1 MVARI
6 VWLIAEIG
14 ACHGGSLDRALMLS
28 NLAIQN
34 GADVVKFQKRN
45 PLISTPPH
53 LANMPHP
60 NPHFAYGNTY
70 LEHRM
75 KLELSIEDHLK
86 IKKFIEKNNGKY
98 SCSVWDIDSA
108 KEILSIDP
116 EFIKI
121 PSACNM
127 NDNLLEYCFSKAKCP
142 IHISL
147 GMTSLNERNSIIEK
161 YQNNNCVFYHTTSE
175 YPCSFE
181 NLFLLEIKNLYNMD
195 VCVGFSNHGY
205 GIAADI
211 AAIALGASF
220 IERHF
225 IDDRAFRHT
234 DAAASLEPS
243 GLRTLK
249 RDIVNVCKA
258 MSFRKYCCTEEEALQ
273 SNKLRNN
280 NK

>member
-1 MVARI
+1 MATRNVQ
-6 VWLIAEIG
+6 LIAEVG
-14 ACHGGSLDRALMLS
+14 ACHAGILDRALMLS
-28 NLAIQN
+28 DLAISN

-45 PLISTPPH
+45 PLVSTPSH
-53 LANMPHP
+53 FANMPHP
-60 NPHFAYGNTY
+60 NPHFSYGSTY
-70 LEHRM
+70 LEHRIN
-75 KLELSIEDHLK
+75 LELTIEDHVK
-86 IKKFIEKNNGKY
+86 IKNFIDSNGGKY
-98 SCSVWDIDSA
+98 ACSVWDIDSA

-127 NDNLLEYCFSKAKCP
+127 NDNLLEYCLSKAKCP

-147 GMTSLNERNSIIEK
+147 GMTSLDERNSIIEK

-181 NLFLLEIKNLYNMD
+181 NLFLLEIKNLYDMD

-211 AAIALGASF
+211 AAIAFGASF

-258 MSFRKYCCTEEEALQ
+258 ISYRKYNCTEEEFAQ
-273 SNKLRNN
+273 SKKLRNID
-280 NK
+280 K

>member
-1 MVARI
+1 MVARN
-6 VWLIAEIG
+6 VQLIAEVG
-14 ACHGGSLDRALMLS
+14 ASHVGILDRAFALS
-28 NLAIQN
+28 SLAISN

-45 PLISTPPH
+45 PLISTPVE

-60 NPHFAYGNTY
+60 NPNFAYGSTY
-70 LEHRM
+70 LEHRIN
-75 KLELSIEDHLK
+75 LELSTDDHVK
-86 IKKFIEKNNGKY
+86 IKNFVENMGGKY
-98 SCSVWDIDSA
+98 ACSVWDLDSA
-108 KEILSIDP
+108 KDIISINP

-127 NDNLLEYCFSKAKCP
+127 NNNLIEYCLCNSGRP
-142 IHISL
+142 VHISL
-147 GMTSLNERNSIIEK
+147 GMTSIDERNSILNRYKEN
-161 YQNNNCVFYHTTSE
+161 YCVFYHTTSE

-181 NLFLLEIKNLYNMD
+181 NLFLLEVKKIKEMN
-195 VCVGFSNHGY
+195 VTVGFSNHGY

-211 AAIALGASF
+211 AAVALGASF

-249 RDIVNVCKA
+249 RDIVNVCTA
-258 MSFRKYCCTEEEALQ
+258 MSFRNDSCTEEEFAQ
-273 SNKLRNN
+273 SKKLRNIN
-280 NK
+280 R